1 MYSSDSTDK
10 SNTGKEVQ
18 PHVGTP
24 PTRKRTLL
32 PISQKVKHMIE
43 KKRNVRRNVV

>member
-10 SNTGKEVQ
+10 SNTGKEAQ
-18 PHVGTP
+18 TQVGTP

-32 PISQKVKHMIE
+32 PISQKVKHMMAK
-43 KKRNVRRNVV
+43 KKRVRRNVV